1 MISELLIKRVDFV
14 NMLYPDLERF
24 KSISSKGNLIPV
36 YREILADTETPV
48 SAFLKLGDLPSFL
61 FESVVGGEKWARYSF
76 LGSKPSRVI
85 RSWDKKIEIKDNVM
99 GTKIFEVENPLDVI
113 KREIA
118 TYNPVDVEGLPRF
131 YGGLVGYIGYD
142 MVRFFECIPDEN
154 KPELELPDMFL
165 MVTDTV
171 IIFDNLK
178 GKIKV
183 VSNAHINNKSPEEA
197 YREAEGK
204 IEDII
209 EKLRKS
215 ELRSQKPN
223 PPSPTFTKGGHRGIA
238 NLSFASRQSEGQS
251 LYGYSSSF
259 ATKEAFED
267 AVLKAKNYIMS
278 GDVVQVVL
286 SQRFDREF
294 DIEPFHVYRALR
306 VINPSPYMYYID
318 TGDVKIV
325 GSSPEI
331 LVRLEGKKIILRPI
345 AGTRKR
351 GETEEEDKA
360 LEEEL
365 KKDPKEIAEHI
376 MLVDL
381 GRNDVGRVA
390 EIGSVKVTELMNV
403 ERYSHVM
410 HLVSNVEGSLKKG
423 LDAFDVLR
431 ACFPA
436 GTVTGAPKVRAM
448 EIIEELEPVKRGLY
462 AGAVGYISYSGN
474 MDTCITI
481 RTLIIKDNK
490 VYVQAGA
497 GIVADS
503 VPEVEYMETVN
514 KAMGMMRAVD
524 MAERELS

>member
-1 MISELLIKRVDFV
+1 
-14 NMLYPDLERF
+14 MLYPDLEGF
-24 KSISSKGNLIPV
+24 KSLSAKGNLIPV
-36 YREILADTETPV
+36 YREILADTDTPV
-48 SAFLKLGDLPSFL
+48 SASMKLGGTPSFL
-61 FESVVGGEKWARYSF
+61 LESVVGGEKWARYSF
-76 LGSKPSRVI
+76 LGSRPSRVI
-85 RSWDKKIEIKDNVM
+85 RSWGKKVEIIDNESRTQV
-99 GTKIFEVENPLDVI
+99 FEVDDPVEVI
-113 KREIA
+113 KREA
-118 TYNPVDVEGLPRF
+118 TVYSPVDVQGLPRF

-142 MVRFFECIPDEN
+142 MVRFFERIPDEGR
-154 KPELELPDMFL
+154 PGLEIPDMFF

-171 IIFDNLK
+171 VIFDNLK

-183 VSNAHINNKSPEEA
+183 VSNAHINNRSPEEV
-197 YREAEGK
+197 YREAVEK
-204 IEDII
+204 IDNII
-209 EKLRKS
+209 ERLRQPINS
-215 ELRSQKPN
+215 N
-223 PPSPTFTKGGHRGIA
+223 PPLPPFSKGG
-238 NLSFASRQSEGQS
+238 LEGFS
-251 LYGYSSSF
+251 GYTSSF
-259 ATKEAFED
+259 ITREAFED
-267 AVLKAKNYIMS
+267 AVLKGKEYIIS

-286 SQRFDREF
+286 SQRFVRESHI
-294 DIEPFHVYRALR
+294 DPFRIYRALR

-318 TGDVKIV
+318 TGGAKLV

-331 LVRLEGKKIILRPI
+331 LVRLEGRNIILRPI

-351 GETEEEDKA
+351 GETEEDDYA

-365 KKDPKEIAEHI
+365 RKDPKEMAEHI

-390 EIGSVKVTELMNV
+390 EIGSVKVTELMTV

-410 HLVSNVEGSLKKG
+410 HLVSNVEGRLKNG

-448 EIIEELEPVKRGLY
+448 EIIEELEPTKRGPY
-462 AGAVGYISYSGN
+462 AGAVGYFSYSGN

-481 RTLIIKDNK
+481 RTLIIKDDK
-490 VYVQAGA
+490 IYVQAGA

-503 VPEVEYMETVN
+503 IPEREYMETVN
-514 KAMGMMRAVD
+514 KAMGMMKAVD